1 MEFPEVI
8 IMKGRLLLLEP
19 TSVAKYMALSEAF
32 QTAAAKNYTPTVFI
46 SPGWTDKAV
55 SIGYE
60 QPIEVVNL
68 QACEEDG
75 VAVVRRPTK
84 DYALPHDPTDS
95 AYGIVLS
102 RESAKSKRAFDD
114 IVLSAIVETL
124 EHVGVPGAYDPL
136 PKRYGNVYVR
146 GKKIAG
152 SAQNTDNRKAW
163 LQHGLIAMRKHIEQD
178 HARYI
183 NDRKSAKVT
192 SVEEEGGDA
201 NTYHFALTMAE
212 VFISNL
218 FGLGIHLD
226 YADLS
231 DMESELA
238 GQLLKTKYERE
249 EWVHA
254 VSRQVNASDRVS
266 CFVDS

>member
-1 MEFPEVI
+1 
-8 IMKGRLLLLEP
+8 MKGRLLVLEP
-19 TSVAKYMALSEAF
+19 ESVAKYMALSEAF

-46 SPGWTDKAV
+46 SPGWANKAV

-68 QACEEDG
+68 QACEEDK
-75 VAVVRRPTK
+75 VAVVRRPTEG
-84 DYALPHDPTDS
+84 YALPHDPGDAT
-95 AYGIVLS
+95 YGIVLP
-102 RESAKSKRAFDD
+102 RGYARSKRALDD
-114 IVLSAIVETL
+114 IVMPAIVETL
-124 EHVGVPGAYDPL
+124 EHVGVPGAYDPFPNL
-136 PKRYGNVYVR
+136 YGNVYVR

-152 SAQNTDNRKAW
+152 SAQNTDNPNAW

-201 NTYHFALTMAE
+201 NTYHFARTMAE
-212 VFISNL
+212 VFMRQL

-238 GQLLKTKYERE
+238 EQLLKTKYEKE

-254 VSRQVNASDRVS
+254 VSQQVTESDRVS
-266 CFVDS
+266 CFADT